1 MVWKRQTANQLAKK
15 YRKSARW
22 VRDQLKH
29 CPLPAP
35 SVLPGPAVLIPD
47 TTFFGRDY
55 GIVVCRDPHR
65 KKNIYWQEVASET
78 AAEYLR
84 ARLALER
91 QGVIVKAVVIDGRR
105 SLKSIFAD
113 VPIQVCQFHQV
124 AIVTRYLTRRPKLE
138 AGKELR
144 TIALLL
150 TELSEEWFLKYLND
164 WHEKWKDFLKERT
177 CSEDK
182 KHWQYTHRRIRA
194 AFRSLQTNAPYLFTY
209 QKYPELKIPNT
220 TNSLDGYFG
229 RMKKLLNV
237 HNGLSRRNRYL
248 FISEILS
255 K

>member
-1 MVWKRQTANQLAKK
+1 MTWKRQTANQLAKK
-15 YRKSARW
+15 YRKSSRW
-22 VRDQLKH
+22 VRNQLKR
-29 CPLPAP
+29 CPFPLP
-35 SVLPGPAVLIPD
+35 SVLLEPTVVIPD

-55 GIVVCRDPHR
+55 GIVVYRDPHR
-65 KKNIYWQEVASET
+65 KKNVYWQEVASET
-78 AAEYLR
+78 AAEYLK
-84 ARLALER
+84 ARQALER
-91 QGVIVKAVVIDGRR
+91 QGVIIKAAVIDGRR

-164 WHEKWKDFLKERT
+164 WHEKWKDFLRERT
-177 CSEDK
+177 YSEDK

-194 AFRSLQTNAPYLFTY
+194 AFRSLKTNAPYLFTY

-229 RMKKLLNV
+229 RMKKLLTV